1 MKNKKLFNYSMLVNN
16 IPDHVFNQRQ
26 ARTLILTYLF
36 IVVVM
41 VYILNWIGSLLINDL
56 NLPIYVSGIVLA
68 FVITAIMC
76 VKFNLASK
84 FPIKHERL
92 DKLLSQYKPNNPEA
106 YDHLKK
112 ETAENPDNFPVYLEE
127 WIAVEKETYDEYK
140 AKPKHYQFTDSK
152 K

>member
-1 MKNKKLFNYSMLVNN
+1 MGNKKLFKRIVQVNN
-16 IPDHVFNQRQ
+16 IPHKIFNQMQ
-26 ARTLILTYLF
+26 TWKLIWSYLF
-36 IVVVM
+36 ICIST
-41 VYILNWIGSLLINDL
+41 VYILNWIGSLLIKDL
-56 NLPIYVSGIVLA
+56 NLPFYVSGVVLA
-68 FVITAIMC
+68 FVITGVMGI
-76 VKFNLASK
+76 KINLARR
-84 FPIKHERL
+84 FPDKYDYL

>member
-1 MKNKKLFNYSMLVNN
+1 MGNKKLFKRIVQVNN
-16 IPDHVFNQRQ
+16 IPHKIFNQMQ
-26 ARTLILTYLF
+26 TWKLIWSYLF
-36 IVVVM
+36 ICIST
-41 VYILNWIGSLLINDL
+41 VYILNWIGSLLIKDL
-56 NLPIYVSGIVLA
+56 NLPFYVSGVVLA
-68 FVITAIMC
+68 FVITGVMGI
-76 VKFNLASK
+76 KINLARR
-84 FPIKHERL
+84 FPDKYDYL

-112 ETAENPDNFPVYLEE
+112 ATAENPDNFPVYLEE

>member
-1 MKNKKLFNYSMLVNN
+1 MVNN

-26 ARTLILTYLF
+26 TRTLILTYLF

-41 VYILNWIGSLLINDL
+41 VYILNWIGSLLIKDL
-56 NLPIYVSGIVLA
+56 NLPFYVSGVVLA
-68 FVITAIMC
+68 FVITGLMGI
-76 VKFNLASK
+76 KINLARR
-84 FPIKHERL
+84 FPGKYDYL

-112 ETAENPDNFPVYLEE
+112 ETAENPDNFPIYLEE

-140 AKPKHYQFTDSK
+140 VKPKHYQFTDSK

>member
-1 MKNKKLFNYSMLVNN
+1 MKNKKLFNYIMMVNN

-26 ARTLILTYLF
+26 ARIFILTYLF

-56 NLPIYVSGIVLA
+56 NLPVYVSVIVLA
-68 FVITAIMC
+68 FIIAAIMG

-84 FPIKHERL
+84 FPDKYERL

-106 YDHLKK
+106 YDHLKN
-112 ETAENPDNFPVYLEE
+112 ETTENPDNFPVYLEE

>member
-1 MKNKKLFNYSMLVNN
+1 MQLKNINMKNKKLFRYIMLVNN
-16 IPDHVFNQRQ
+16 IPDDVFNQRQ

-41 VYILNWIGSLLINDL
+41 VYILNWIVSLLINDL

-112 ETAENPDNFPVYLEE
+112 ETTDNPDKSSSSIMRMGRSFQGIRVWYTAE
-127 WIAVEKETYDEYK
+127 I
-140 AKPKHYQFTDSK
+140 
-152 K
+152 

>member
-1 MKNKKLFNYSMLVNN
+1 MKNKKLFNYIMMVNN

-26 ARTLILTYLF
+26 TRTLILTYLF

-41 VYILNWIGSLLINDL
+41 VYILNWIGSLLIKDL
-56 NLPIYVSGIVLA
+56 NLPFYVSGVVLA
-68 FVITAIMC
+68 FVITGLMGI
-76 VKFNLASK
+76 KINLARR
-84 FPIKHERL
+84 FPGKYDYL

-112 ETAENPDNFPVYLEE
+112 ETAENPDNFPIYLEE

-140 AKPKHYQFTDSK
+140 VKPKHYQFTDSK